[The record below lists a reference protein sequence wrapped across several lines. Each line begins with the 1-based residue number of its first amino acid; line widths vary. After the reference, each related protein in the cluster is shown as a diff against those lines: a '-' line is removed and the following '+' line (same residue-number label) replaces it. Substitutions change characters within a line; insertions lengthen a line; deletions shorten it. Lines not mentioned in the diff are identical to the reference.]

1 MDVQQ
6 EGNLEPR
13 CPKRG
18 HGQTSAGCPKRER
31 DIFNFLCA
39 RGCMGLFG
47 NDPGCLSS
55 LEAILLLNFFTKD
68 NLLGQLE

>member
-18 HGQTSAGCPKRER
+18 QGQTSAGCLKRER
-31 DIFNFLCA
+31 EGIFNFLCA
-39 RGCMGLFG
+39 RCMDLFG
-47 NDPGCLSS
+47 NDPGV
-55 LEAILLLNFFTKD
+55 
-68 NLLGQLE
+68 

>member
-18 HGQTSAGCPKRER
+18 QGQTSAGRPKRER
-31 DIFNFLCA
+31 GVFSIFSVQGGVWVFL
-39 RGCMGLFG
+39 GMIQGV
-47 NDPGCLSS
+47 
-55 LEAILLLNFFTKD
+55 
-68 NLLGQLE
+68 